1 MSSVYK
7 SPKGKNTRT
16 VGVLLGLA
24 VSALIF
30 LAIPLT
36 QIFTEYTKVPSDIEA
51 IEMAAPPP
59 PPPEDEPP
67 PPPEPEEEE
76 PPPELDTPPPPVS
89 LEQLD
94 MALDA
99 GTGDSLSGDFAL
111 PTVDLKQNLG
121 SLDIFDLSD
130 VEKKPQPRK
139 QTPPKFPMDA
149 TRRGL
154 SGYAVA
160 VFVVDEYG
168 NVIDVDIPKSSDA
181 IFEQPT
187 ITAIRTWKFSPGE
200 KDGKAVKTRIK
211 IRIPYEIE

>member
-7 SPKGKNTRT
+7 SPKGNNTRIL
-16 VGVLLGLA
+16 GALLGIA
-24 VSALIF
+24 ASVLIF

-36 QIFTEYTKVPSDIEA
+36 QIFTEHKKVPSNIET

-67 PPPEPEEEE
+67 PPPEPEEET
-76 PPPELDTPPPPVS
+76 PPPELHTPPPPVS

-94 MALDA
+94 MALEP

-111 PTVDLKQNLG
+111 PKVDLKQNLG

-130 VEKKPQPRK
+130 VEKKPQAKK
-139 QTPPKFPMDA
+139 QSAPKFPMDA

-160 VFVVDEYG
+160 VFVVDQYG
-168 NVIDVDIPKSSDA
+168 NVIDVDIPKSSDP

-187 ITAIRTWKFSPGE
+187 INAIRTWKFSPGE

>member
-1 MSSVYK
+1 ML
-7 SPKGKNTRT
+7 GA
-16 VGVLLGLA
+16 LLGIA
-24 VSALIF
+24 VSVLIF

-36 QIFTEYTKVPSDIEA
+36 QIFTEHKKVPSDIET

-67 PPPEPEEEE
+67 PPPEPEEETL
-76 PPPELDTPPPPVS
+76 PPELDTHPPPIS

-94 MALDA
+94 MALEP

-121 SLDIFDLSD
+121 TLDIFDLSD
-130 VEKKPQPRK
+130 VEKKPQARK

-149 TRRGL
+149 TRQGL

-168 NVIDVDIPKSSDA
+168 NVIDVDISKSSNE
-181 IFEQPT
+181 IFEKPT
-187 ITAIRTWKFSPGE
+187 INAIRSWKFSPGE

>member
-7 SPKGKNTRT
+7 SPKGKGTRT
-16 VGVLLGLA
+16 IGVLLGLG

-36 QIFTEYTKVPSDIEA
+36 QIFTEYEKTPSDIES
-51 IEMAAPPP
+51 IELATPPP

-94 MALDA
+94 MALEP

-130 VEKKPQPRK
+130 VEKKPHPKK
-139 QTPPKFPMDA
+139 QSAPKYPMDA

-154 SGYAVA
+154 SGYAIA
-160 VFVVDEYG
+160 VFIVDQNG
-168 NVIDVDIPKSSDA
+168 NVIDVDIPKSSDP
-181 IFEQPT
+181 IFDKPT
-187 ITAIRTWKFSPGE
+187 IEAIRTWKFSPGE
-200 KDGKAVKTRIK
+200 KDGKTVKTRIK

>member
-1 MSSVYK
+1 ML
-7 SPKGKNTRT
+7 GA
-16 VGVLLGLA
+16 LLGIA
-24 VSALIF
+24 VSVLIF

-36 QIFTEYTKVPSDIEA
+36 QIFTEHKKVPSDIET

-67 PPPEPEEEE
+67 PPPEPEEET
-76 PPPELDTPPPPVS
+76 PPPELDTPPPPIS

-94 MALDA
+94 MALEP

-121 SLDIFDLSD
+121 TLDIFDLSD
-130 VEKKPQPRK
+130 VEKKPQARK

-149 TRRGL
+149 TRQGL

-168 NVIDVDIPKSSDA
+168 NVIDVDISKSSNE
-181 IFEQPT
+181 IFEKPT
-187 ITAIRTWKFSPGE
+187 INAIRSWKFSPGE

>member
-7 SPKGKNTRT
+7 SPQGGNSRML
-16 VGVLLGLA
+16 GALLGIA
-24 VSALIF
+24 VSVLIF

-36 QIFTEYTKVPSDIEA
+36 QIFTEHKKVPSDIET

-67 PPPEPEEEE
+67 PPPEPEEET
-76 PPPELDTPPPPVS
+76 PPPELDTPPPPIS

-94 MALDA
+94 MALEP

-121 SLDIFDLSD
+121 TLDIFDLSD
-130 VEKKPQPRK
+130 VEKKPQARK

-149 TRRGL
+149 TRQGL

-168 NVIDVDIPKSSDA
+168 NVIDVDISKSSNE
-181 IFEQPT
+181 IFEKPT
-187 ITAIRTWKFSPGE
+187 INAIRSWKFSPGE

>member
-7 SPKGKNTRT
+7 SPKGSNTRML
-16 VGVLLGLA
+16 GALLGIA
-24 VSALIF
+24 ISGLIF

-36 QIFTEYTKVPSDIEA
+36 QMFTEHKKVPSDIEA

-94 MALDA
+94 MALEP

-121 SLDIFDLSD
+121 SLDIFNLSD
-130 VEKKPQPRK
+130 VEKKPQAKK
-139 QTPPKFPMDA
+139 QTAPKFPMDA

-168 NVIDVDIPKSSDA
+168 NVIDVDILKSSDE

-187 ITAIRTWKFSPGE
+187 INAIRSWKFSPGE
-200 KDGKAVKTRIK
+200 KDGKPVKTRIK